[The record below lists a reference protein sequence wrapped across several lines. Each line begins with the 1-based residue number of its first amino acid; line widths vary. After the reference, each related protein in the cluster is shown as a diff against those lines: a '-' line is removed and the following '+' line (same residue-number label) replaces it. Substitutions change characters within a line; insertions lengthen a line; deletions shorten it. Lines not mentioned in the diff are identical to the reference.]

1 MKTVNNVSSNVISK
15 VEERKR
21 RGYSREFNYTIA
33 HLSGKGYYFPL
44 DYNLVIKFVAALPHS
59 FVVVS
64 SR

>member
-21 RGYSREFNYTIA
+21 RGCSREFNYTIA